1 MNPETEKN
9 MVIYPNAVKR
19 QGNIVLG
26 IVEIIGAM
34 VFAGIIVAVTF
45 YIQQKGFQYFFIP
58 VIIAALVL
66 ITGLISGIIDL
77 VRGLR
82 GRRTMRDGYKTSC
95 VIVSTGYYHSHSAR
109 KGPYIIVE
117 YVSQTNQ
124 KHLLRVSPGLGDYT
138 RLRIGTTIECYV
150 LGENCYINTKEGI
163 KVISEPE
170 KEMTIKEAF
179 TSLFKDTK

>member
-1 MNPETEKN
+1 
-9 MVIYPNAVKR
+9 MVIYPNTVKR

-26 IVEIIGAM
+26 IVEIIGVVVLAS
-34 VFAGIIVAVTF
+34 IIVAVAF

-95 VIVSTGYYHSHSAR
+95 VIVSTGYYHSRSAR

-117 YVSQTNQ
+117 YVGQTNQ
-124 KHLLRVSPGLGDYT
+124 KHLLRVSPGFGDYA

-150 LGENCYINTKEGI
+150 LGEDCYINTKEGI